1 MMKNARHMFHE
12 VRKREFGSIMGPQRD
27 LHTLLDQRM
36 SDSSEMDVLIEL
48 AARAKARGTK
58 REPRCERTRSAD
70 CRGGGGATTPA
81 GAKRTFWWTA
91 FAARLR
97 EVSRV

>member
-36 SDSSEMDVLIEL
+36 SDSSVFDVLTEL
-48 AARAKARGTK
+48 AARAKARVNKT
-58 REPRCERTRSAD
+58 
-70 CRGGGGATTPA
+70 
-81 GAKRTFWWTA
+81 
-91 FAARLR
+91 
-97 EVSRV
+97 